1 LIEKFLYP
9 KYGPGQMWETVARKV
24 EEKGGEI
31 IARFDVKGLHCEG
44 NRITAIA
51 GVDQTGTWR
60 EFKGD
65 YFFST
70 MPIQELIR
78 DMDAAVPA
86 EIKEISEGL
95 MYRDF
100 ITVGLLLK
108 RLKLADP
115 EKKRRLIED
124 NWIYIQ
130 EPDVSA
136 GRLQIFNNWSPHLV
150 AQADTVWIGVEYFCY
165 ESDELWKQSDQEM
178 ARFAVQEMAKI
189 GIVDPEDVLDST
201 VLRMPKT
208 YPAYFGTYER
218 FDELRKFLDGFENL
232 FLIGRNGMH
241 KYNNQDHSMLTAMVA
256 VDNIV
261 AGTTDKSAIWD
272 VNTEMEYHET
282 KDTGGATQ
290 ARIEQPQPKTAMAAS
305 PSAAD

>member
-1 LIEKFLYP
+1 
-9 KYGPGQMWETVARKV
+9 
-24 EEKGGEI
+24 
-31 IARFDVKGLHCEG
+31 
-44 NRITAIA
+44 
-51 GVDQTGTWR
+51 VDQTGTWR

-282 KDTGGATQ
+282 KDTDGATQ
-290 ARIEQPQPKTAMAAS
+290 ARIEQPQPKTAMAVS